1 MTVHEP
7 GTPHEPTD
15 AATTPPGEEAAAAP
29 APTLPRSKRKRPLH
43 TLSLSPDGWDRLDEI
58 ARRWGLSRSGSVER
72 LIREATMPR
81 DLR

>member
-1 MTVHEP
+1 MTTHEP
-7 GTPHEPTD
+7 DAPNGPTD
-15 AATTPPGEEAAAAP
+15 ATATHPVEEATAAP
-29 APTLPRSKRKRPLH
+29 APTLPRNKRKRPLH

-58 ARRWGLSRSGSVER
+58 SRRWGLSRSGAVER